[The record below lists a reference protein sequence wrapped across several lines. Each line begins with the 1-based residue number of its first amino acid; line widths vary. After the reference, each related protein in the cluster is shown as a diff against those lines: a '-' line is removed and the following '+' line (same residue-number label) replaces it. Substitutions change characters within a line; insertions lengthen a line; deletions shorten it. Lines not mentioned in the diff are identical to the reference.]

1 MDETG
6 KIGPKDSL
14 EEFIV
19 KRYAQKQVNM
29 PKIAESVVD
38 PDKMML
44 SMNNQAIAGRCMAV
58 IGRKI
63 SALSYAINAANADY
77 SKRKDL
83 AHVLSLALIVAVYIF
98 AI

>member
-1 MDETG
+1 MP
-6 KIGPKDSL
+6 IGPKDSL

-19 KRYAQKQVNM
+19 KRYAQKQMNQ
-29 PKIAESVVD
+29 PKVAESVVD

-44 SMNNQAIAGRCMAV
+44 SMNNYAVAGKCMAV

-63 SALSYAINAANADY
+63 SALSYALNAANADY

-83 AHVLSLALIVAVYIF
+83 AHVLSIAFIVAIYVIS
-98 AI
+98 I